1 MANKE
6 LGFPMDTQ
14 KNNMIRRV
22 EKTFSSYIELPKC
35 FWRKQHSLS
44 KHMFEVW
51 LKMTYTF

>member
-6 LGFPMDTQ
+6 LVFPMGTQ

-35 FWRKQHSLS
+35 FWRKQHNLS